1 MLLFCLQ
8 PMKGLKLMIISGLL
22 KTTLLDYPQ
31 HVAATIFLG
40 GCNFRCPFC
49 HNSDLLEGTDGLF
62 SKEEVL
68 TFLKKRAGI
77 LEGVCI
83 TGGEPTLHRDLEP
96 FIREIR
102 SLGLLV
108 KLDTNGYRP
117 DVLKDLC
124 NKNLLDYVAMD
135 IKSGRTGYAKAAGVP
150 GLDLSHIEES
160 VDFLMKN
167 TVPCEF
173 RTTVVRE
180 LHREDDFR
188 EIGSW
193 LAGASA
199 YFLQSYKDSENVLVP
214 GFSSYS
220 KEELLHFRDVLVP
233 LVPSAALRGIDY

>member
-1 MLLFCLQ
+1 
-8 PMKGLKLMIISGLL
+8 MIISGLL

-167 TVPCEF
+167 TVPC
-173 RTTVVRE
+173 
-180 LHREDDFR
+180 
-188 EIGSW
+188 
-193 LAGASA
+193 
-199 YFLQSYKDSENVLVP
+199 
-214 GFSSYS
+214 
-220 KEELLHFRDVLVP
+220 
-233 LVPSAALRGIDY
+233 

>member
-1 MLLFCLQ
+1 
-8 PMKGLKLMIISGLL
+8 MKGLKLMIISGLL

-124 NKNLLDYVAMD
+124 NKN
-135 IKSGRTGYAKAAGVP
+135 
-150 GLDLSHIEES
+150 
-160 VDFLMKN
+160 
-167 TVPCEF
+167 
-173 RTTVVRE
+173 
-180 LHREDDFR
+180 
-188 EIGSW
+188 
-193 LAGASA
+193 
-199 YFLQSYKDSENVLVP
+199 
-214 GFSSYS
+214 
-220 KEELLHFRDVLVP
+220 
-233 LVPSAALRGIDY
+233 

>member
-1 MLLFCLQ
+1 
-8 PMKGLKLMIISGLL
+8 MIISGLL

-188 EIGSW
+188 EIG
-193 LAGASA
+193 

-220 KEELLHFRDVLVP
+220 KEELLHFRDILVP
-233 LVPSAALRGIDY
+233 LVPSTALRGVDY

>member
-135 IKSGRTGYAKAAGVP
+135 IKSGRT
-150 GLDLSHIEES
+150 
-160 VDFLMKN
+160 
-167 TVPCEF
+167 
-173 RTTVVRE
+173 
-180 LHREDDFR
+180 
-188 EIGSW
+188 
-193 LAGASA
+193 
-199 YFLQSYKDSENVLVP
+199 
-214 GFSSYS
+214 
-220 KEELLHFRDVLVP
+220 
-233 LVPSAALRGIDY
+233 

>member
-1 MLLFCLQ
+1 
-8 PMKGLKLMIISGLL
+8 MIISGLL

-135 IKSGRTGYAKAAGVP
+135 IKSGRTGVRQSSRRP
-150 GLDLSHIEES
+150 GSRP
-160 VDFLMKN
+160 V
-167 TVPCEF
+167 TY
-173 RTTVVRE
+173 RRE
-180 LHREDDFR
+180 C
-188 EIGSW
+188 
-193 LAGASA
+193 
-199 YFLQSYKDSENVLVP
+199 
-214 GFSSYS
+214 
-220 KEELLHFRDVLVP
+220 
-233 LVPSAALRGIDY
+233 